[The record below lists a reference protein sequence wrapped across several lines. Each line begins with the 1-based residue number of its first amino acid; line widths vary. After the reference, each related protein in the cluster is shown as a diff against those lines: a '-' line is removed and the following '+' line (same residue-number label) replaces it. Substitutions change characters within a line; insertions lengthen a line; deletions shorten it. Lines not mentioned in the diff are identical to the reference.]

1 MNPNLYIARQPILST
16 KEGLFAYEMLYR
28 DSNKSSN
35 IKDDKEA
42 TVAVLSNILNKF
54 GVKNLLGDKKAFIKA
69 DKNFLMHDVVF
80 YIPKEYFVFSL
91 KANMDLTDELK
102 ARVVE
107 LSELG
112 YTFAIN
118 DALLCKEVLESFGSL
133 LKFIS
138 YIKVD
143 INTTEQNLNLL
154 RDVKAEVIFTKV
166 ETHELYNKAR
176 KYDAK
181 LIQGYFFAK
190 PKLLE
195 QEKFDPQ
202 NLRIVEL
209 CNMIMSD
216 ASIDE
221 IVLMF
226 EQNHAISL
234 QLLKY
239 VNSGLF
245 HFRHTISSI
254 QQVLTLMG
262 RTPLA
267 EWLMLM
273 MYSTKSSQSEQE
285 SETALM
291 QLLKSRTDLMVEVS
305 KQLKD
310 TQIRNLTSKVYFLGV
325 LSLLDALFNV
335 NIRRILDEL
344 NIDDEIKDAIVDG
357 AGVLGEILLFA
368 KSLENFNIKEVESF
382 CQKYKIDTQRL
393 EELSL
398 DVIRSANE
406 FELSRE
412 KAPKQSAEA

>member
-1 MNPNLYIARQPILST
+1 MNPNLYIARQPILSSD
-16 KEGLFAYEMLYR
+16 GHIFAYEMLYR
-28 DSNKSSN
+28 DSYKSSH
-35 IKDDKEA
+35 IKDDREA

-54 GVKNLLGDKKAFIKA
+54 GVKDLIGDKKAFIKA

-91 KANMDLTDELK
+91 KASMDLTDELK
-102 ARVVE
+102 KRIVE
-107 LSELG
+107 LGELG
-112 YTFAIN
+112 YTLAIN
-118 DALLCKEVLESFGSL
+118 DVLLCKEVLESFSPL
-133 LKFIS
+133 LKYIT

-143 INTTEQNLNLL
+143 INTTEQNLELL
-154 RDVKAEVIFTKV
+154 KDIKMQVIFTKV
-166 ETHELYNKAR
+166 QTHELFEKAKR
-176 KYDAK
+176 YEAEF
-181 LIQGYFFAK
+181 IQGYFFAK
-190 PKLLE
+190 PKLLK

-202 NLRIVEL
+202 SLKAVEL
-209 CNMIMSD
+209 CNIMMSD

-254 QQVLTLMG
+254 RQVLTLMG
-262 RTPLA
+262 KTPLA
-267 EWLMLM
+267 EWLLFM
-273 MYSTKSSQSEQE
+273 MYSTKLNQSDQE

-310 TQIRNLTSKVYFLGV
+310 TQVHNLKSKVYFLGV
-325 LSLLDALFNV
+325 LSLLDALFNT

-344 NIDDEIKDAIVDG
+344 NIDNEIKDAIVDG
-357 AGVLGEILLFA
+357 TGVLGEILTFA
-368 KSLENFNIKEVESF
+368 KSLESFDIKKVEYF
-382 CQKYKIDTQRL
+382 CQKYKIDTQLL

-398 DVIRSANE
+398 DAIRSANE
-406 FELSRE
+406 FELSRRE
-412 KAPKQSAEA
+412 NS